1 MSSSSSFSSLSESLT
16 NVNQSLLGNSEQ
28 SRMPVEK
35 LIEINDSKQR
45 KANKFESDDFDE
57 IKKVIDIELIDLQK
71 DFNELRQKG
80 Y

>member
-1 MSSSSSFSSLSESLT
+1 MGSCYAK
-16 NVNQSLLGNSEQ
+16 
-28 SRMPVEK
+28 R
-35 LIEINDSKQR
+35 
-45 KANKFESDDFDE
+45 NKFESDDFDE

>member
-45 KANKFESDDFDE
+45 KANKFESDE
-57 IKKVIDIELIDLQK
+57 YEEECLIDLCGNLK
-71 DFNELRQKG
+71 WIICFI
-80 Y
+80 

>member
-1 MSSSSSFSSLSESLT
+1 MSSSSSFSSLSVSLT